1 MASKKL
7 LSLQDVLN
15 AYLES
20 DDKESDMEIDS
31 DNSLSGDNSKEI
43 NLSQLIKNF
52 DEKQAVFRDSAF
64 LPATSPPPTTADYT
78 SSCNK
83 YSFFCF

>member
-20 DDKESDMEIDS
+20 DNKESDMEIDS
-31 DNSLSGDNSKEI
+31 DNSLSGNNSKR
-43 NLSQLIKNF
+43 N
-52 DEKQAVFRDSAF
+52 
-64 LPATSPPPTTADYT
+64 
-78 SSCNK
+78 
-83 YSFFCF
+83 